1 MTVTVAHGVVGVQEL
16 VGRALGPGEWTT
28 LTPEQVA
35 GFRSSAG
42 EGPGS
47 PPPLAGSRRAPGPGP
62 GPDAVVP
69 PYLLLS
75 LVSRLAPELLSTTGF
90 RMGVNYGCDQV
101 RFPAAAPVGARLRAS
116 LTVDRVDPIEGGAA
130 MWSTV
135 TIEAEGV
142 EEPVM
147 VAVTLVR
154 RYL

>member
-1 MTVTVAHGVVGVQEL
+1 MAVTVAHGVEGVQEL
-16 VGRALGPGEWTT
+16 VGRTLGPGEWAT
-28 LTPEQVA
+28 LSAEQVT
-35 GFRSSAG
+35 GFLLSAG
-42 EGPGS
+42 GGPGS
-47 PPPLAGSRRAPGPGP
+47 PPPLAGSRRAPGAGP
-62 GPDAVVP
+62 EPDGVVP

-75 LVSRLAPELLSTTGF
+75 LVSRLALELLSTTGF

-101 RFPAAAPVGARLRAS
+101 RFPAAAPVGARLQAS
-116 LTVDRVDPIEGGAA
+116 LTVDRVDAIEGGAA

>member
-1 MTVTVAHGVVGVQEL
+1 MAVTVAHGVEGVQEL
-16 VGRALGPGEWTT
+16 VGRTLGPGEWAT
-28 LTPEQVA
+28 LSAEQVT
-35 GFRSSAG
+35 GFLLSAG
-42 EGPGS
+42 PD
-47 PPPLAGSRRAPGPGP
+47 P
-62 GPDAVVP
+62 GPDGVVP

-116 LTVDRVDPIEGGAA
+116 LTVDRVDPIDGGAA

-142 EEPVM
+142 GEPVL

-154 RYL
+154 RYV